1 MCVRLSGCI
10 QSMMAMMCKSVAL
23 TLRVEVM
30 SSCTKIVRRISKGRS
45 SAPRVDAVF

>member
-1 MCVRLSGCI
+1 MFVRISRCI
-10 QSMMAMMCKSVAL
+10 QPMMAMMCKSVAP

-30 SSCTKIVRRISKGRS
+30 SNCTKIVRRISKGRS